1 MAMGRVG
8 LQLAAGLI
16 CSKTMDNIRHCQLI
30 NPASPYHT
38 RSLLSSPSLHSLSG
52 IRVSPSFN
60 ASIVYFVASFAL
72 NFSTPSFSYSLLHM
86 EVELWA
92 VVSHGA
98 LTGALDQSGN
108 EDVVHEHVAILPA
121 LLSELFFHNSIV
133 VDEPFAFV
141 SWMTSCKILK
151 QTSWRMYTSLR
162 TFHRTWQ
169 LQVSARYA
177 RSWDLCWCAASHV
190 EIEDGVV
197 VNACQREWSER
208 GWICA
213 RFYRQAMWF

>member
-1 MAMGRVG
+1 M
-8 LQLAAGLI
+8 QLAACLI

-133 VDEPFAFV
+133 QDDPFAFV
-141 SWMTSCKILK
+141 SWMSSCKQLK

-177 RSWDLCWCAASHV
+177 RSWDLCVCA
-190 EIEDGVV
+190 
-197 VNACQREWSER
+197 ACQREWSER